1 MKAQTIDIKPDE
13 LVDVQQVGGDLSVES
28 WERGQVEAHGEPIRV
43 EHRPGEVRIS
53 CGGDL
58 ALKIPKG
65 AGLSISSIGGS
76 LRVQDLAGPVELR
89 MVGGD
94 ASLRNLTGSVRLVGV
109 VAGEMHM
116 ENVKDISFSP
126 GKGIDPM
133 GITDRVRR
141 KVEQA
146 ARRAE
151 TKVRRAEFR
160 GFHHSMGFH
169 RADFSG
175 WNSEARGNT
184 SAPESAGEAVS
195 DEERMTILKMLQE
208 KKITS
213 EQAEQL
219 LSALEG
225 KA

>member
-1 MKAQTIDIKPDE
+1 MNAQTIDIKGGE
-13 LVDVQQVGGDLSVES
+13 LVNIRQVGGDLAIES
-28 WERGQVEAHGEPIRV
+28 WERADVEARGEPIRV
-43 EHRPGEVRIS
+43 EHGSREVIIS

-58 ALKIPKG
+58 ALRVPRG
-65 AGLSISSIGGS
+65 AALSVTSVGGS
-76 LRVQDLAGPVELR
+76 LRLQDLAGPIEIR

-94 ASLRNLTGSVRLVGV
+94 ASLRNLTGSVRLAGMIG
-109 VAGEMHM
+109 GEMHM
-116 ENVKDISFSP
+116 ENVSDISFRP
-126 GKGIDPM
+126 GRGGDAF
-133 GITDRVRR
+133 GVADRVRR

-151 TKVRRAEFR
+151 SKMRRAEFR
-160 GFHHSMGFH
+160 GFHHSMGGH
-169 RADFSG
+169 ADFSG
-175 WNSEARGNT
+175 WNSEATGDASDRQ
-184 SAPESAGEAVS
+184 SAGDPVS
-195 DEERMTILKMLQE
+195 DRERMAILKMLQE